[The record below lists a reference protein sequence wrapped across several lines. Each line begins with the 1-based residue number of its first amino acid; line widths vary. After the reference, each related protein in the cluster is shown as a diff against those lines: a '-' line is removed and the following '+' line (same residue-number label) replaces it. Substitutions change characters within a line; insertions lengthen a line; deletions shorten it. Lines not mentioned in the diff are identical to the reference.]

1 MAWEVAEIVSGLEI
15 DLDLALDLALG
26 LAIGREP
33 DLGQD

>member
-15 DLDLALDLALG
+15 DLDLAVDLALG

-33 DLGQD
+33 DLG